1 MAIPAALRRFDNI
14 MMMQDVTV
22 YKSVDGDFE
31 LGNVYNNI
39 RLQLVF
45 SEIFGIFIFTEVVY
59 LLYNT

>member
-31 LGNVYNNI
+31 LGNVYNI

-45 SEIFGIFIFTEVVY
+45 SGILVIFIFTEVVR